1 MKKSWKVGYNLS
13 QKNVKISSFLEK
25 QQEAMMQQ
33 LRKLL
38 QPFLLRRLKADVE
51 HSLKPKKEV
60 NLYVG
65 LSAMQRRW
73 YQKILER
80 DLEAVNGLS
89 RGKEGKTRLLN
100 IVMQLRKCANH
111 PYLFD
116 GAEPGPP
123 YTTDAHL
130 VDNCGKMVVLD
141 KLLARMKANG
151 SRVLLFSQMSRMLDI
166 FEDYCGWRGYE
177 YCRIDGQT
185 AHTDRI
191 TAIDEFN
198 RPDSEKFI
206 FLLTTRA
213 GGLGINL
220 ATADIVILFDSDW
233 NPQVD
238 LQAQDRAHRIGQ
250 LKQVCVF
257 RFVTENTVEEK
268 VIERAL
274 QKLRL
279 DQLVI
284 QAGRLANANKPLSQE
299 EMLAMIRHGASK
311 LFAEIDMGDD
321 KSGTNSAAFDL
332 EEVLKR
338 GEERTRELLGKY
350 QNAGFEDL
358 QRFSITEPSHL
369 QFEGEDYSGAV
380 ALNDPLG
387 GLLLPSGRRERRAV
401 IESRATLASADSATP
416 DRVPL
421 PKLPALHDFHFYQNL
436 DELYRLFRKLT
447 LHHQRLH
454 HYRLPDGTVN
464 REAEQLAID
473 TAEPLTAAE
482 EARKQKLLESG
493 FSDWSKR
500 DFSAFCRGCEKH
512 GRSAFAAIAA
522 DMEAATGMK
531 RSIARIKAYS
541 AVFWQRI
548 GELGEG
554 EKIVTAIERGESKLA
569 RTISVQKLL
578 DRKLKS
584 ASSFAIPYNLGGPKA
599 KHQFTPAEDE
609 FLLRCVQEIGFATD
623 PSILYVEIH
632 RRVLKSP
639 IFKFDFFL
647 KTRTEADLSKRVAKL
662 ISMLERE
669 EVEEASTSN
678 NNSKKRTAN
687 RENWEKV
694 AEKAAQQAINQLKSK
709 RRK

>member
-1 MKKSWKVGYNLS
+1 
-13 QKNVKISSFLEK
+13 
-25 QQEAMMQQ
+25 MQQ

-65 LSAMQRRW
+65 LSQMQRKW

-123 YTTDAHL
+123 YTTDWHM
-130 VDNCGKMVVLD
+130 VENSGKMVVLD

-166 FEDYCGWRGYE
+166 FEDYCAWRGYE

-185 AHTDRI
+185 AHSDRT

-198 RPDSEKFI
+198 RPGSEKFI

-250 LKQVCVF
+250 QKQVCVF
-257 RFVTENTVEEK
+257 RFVTENTIEEK

-299 EMLAMIRHGASK
+299 EMLAMIRHGAGK
-311 LFAEIDMGDD
+311 IFAE
-321 KSGTNSAAFDL
+321 SAAAAGSSSEDVSASAEFDL
-332 EEVLKR
+332 EEILRR

-369 QFEGEDYSGAV
+369 QFEGEDYSSAGG
-380 ALNDPLG
+380 ALNDSF
-387 GLLLPSGRRERRAV
+387 GLLIPTGRRERRAV

-416 DRVPL
+416 DRVPM
-421 PKLPALHDFHFYQNL
+421 PKLPVLYDFHFYPNL
-436 DELYRLFRKLT
+436 DELHRLYRKAT

-454 HYRLPDGTVN
+454 HYRLPDGTPN
-464 REAEQLAID
+464 RDSEQLAID
-473 TAEPLTAAE
+473 TAEPLTEAE
-482 EARKQKLLESG
+482 EARKQKLLAGG
-493 FSDWSKR
+493 FSDWTKR
-500 DFSAFCRGCEKH
+500 EFNAFCRACERH
-512 GRSAFAAIAA
+512 GRSAFSAIAG
-522 DMEAATGMK
+522 DMEAATGM
-531 RSIARIKAYS
+531 RRTVSEIKSYS
-541 AVFWQRI
+541 QVFWSRTD
-548 GELGEG
+548 ELADG
-554 EKIVTAIERGESKLA
+554 EKIVAAIERGEAKLA
-569 RTISVQKLL
+569 RTVAVQKLL
-578 DRKLKS
+578 DRKLKNS
-584 ASSFAIPYNLGGPKA
+584 NASFTVPYALGGPKA

-609 FLLRCVQEIGFATD
+609 FLLRNVQELGYGTD
-623 PSILYVEIH
+623 PSVLYPEIH
-632 RRVLKSP
+632 RRIIKSP
-639 IFKFDFFL
+639 VFKFDFYL
-647 KTRTEADLSKRVAKL
+647 KTRTDSDLAKRVGKL

-669 EVEEASTSN
+669 EAEEASSAAAAAGTG
-678 NNSKKRTAN
+678 KKRMAN
-687 RENWEKV
+687 RENWERV
-694 AEKAAQQAINQLKSK
+694 AEKAAQQAIHQLKSK